1 MNTQPSIIPH
11 LLLLLLLTVG
21 SSYAQQGGD
30 TCSDAK
36 ANSNPLPFAYTAVS
50 VCDNNATNAYPNNP
64 APCSSGAN
72 TRPDWLFHLKPTQSG
87 TLIIDIANFQQ
98 TGGGG
103 VQAHTRVYIMEG
115 CPSSGATCVD
125 DFTIKAFNNE
135 KNSKRYSFEAEKNKE
150 YYLLMEKANDN
161 SYSAC
166 ITFDLSVGLLTPLPT
181 SSTCA
186 NIDFEAGSFQHWQ
199 QLYGT
204 SVGGV
209 AGDETPEFNASGEGS
224 NPNATQGNGHL
235 VHNKANGENDKY
247 GQADLPKA
255 YPNGGQYS
263 IQLGNDLVNA
273 GSDRIAQKFNVTAS
287 NASFTYHYAVVLED
301 PFHPSHEQPFFK
313 AQLKDQNGQAIQCS
327 KFVVAASSGL
337 TQLGF
342 KTSPLLSPDNKQ
354 VYYKPWSTVNV
365 DLTNYIGQAVT
376 VEFTAGDC
384 SEMAHFG
391 YAYVEASCGPSLLAE
406 NTNKTICQGNNT
418 TLKAPD
424 GYQSYLWKPG
434 NHTGKEYTVSPSVTT
449 TYQLELTAYNDCK
462 STNQAKV
469 TVNNCSNCSLALT
482 GGTPTNASCGQ
493 NNGRVNGVAIT
504 GNAGSETYAW
514 TNAAG
519 TTVGT
524 SLNLTGVAAG
534 TYTLTVKEGTCSATV
549 GPFTVGGGASP
560 TLNAGADATICAG
573 DNTSLQ
579 ATPTGGTPVSY
590 SWTPTTGL
598 SDATVA
604 NPVASPTT
612 TTTYT
617 VVADF
622 GAGCTATDKTTI
634 TVDNCPAPCTLSL
647 DDIESTQVSCQSNPD
662 GTATATVSGG
672 NGTYA
677 YHWKDHT
684 GLEVSTSAT
693 ATGLT
698 AGLYTLTITD
708 GQGCQATGTVS
719 VQQQSCSFCVLS
731 AQATLETNT
740 ACANRAT
747 ITASGG
753 SGTYVFSSA
762 VGTLSTNSSTAT
774 LTDLP
779 VGTHTVAV
787 ADATDNTCTT
797 TTTVTVPATTALALS
812 TTSTASACEEP
823 TGKASVAVSGGQAP
837 YQYAWSSTGGAQAQ
851 ATNLAGGVYTITV
864 TDAAGCS
871 ASDTVHVM
879 PIGATSPALDLGAD
893 TVLCEGN
900 FLILD
905 ATFPG
910 ASYQWGDQ
918 STQATY
924 LVSEAGTYTLTISNA
939 CGSTTASINVKTIA
953 CQEPAPS
960 GKVRMANAL
969 TPNGDG
975 QNDTFFVEGIE
986 AYSSNELFIYN
997 RWGSLVYQTTGYHNQ
1012 WGGTYQGKPL
1022 PTGAYYYV
1030 LYLHDKAHTT
1040 YSGTVSVFE

>member
-1 MNTQPSIIPH
+1 MQNCPNTGNAICLGTVKLNMN
-11 LLLLLLLTVG
+11 
-21 SSYAQQGGD
+21 D
-30 TCSDAK
+30 
-36 ANSNPLPFAYTAVS
+36 
-50 VCDNNATNAYPNNP
+50 
-64 APCSSGAN
+64 
-72 TRPDWLFHLKPTQSG
+72 
-87 TLIIDIANFQQ
+87 
-98 TGGGG
+98 
-103 VQAHTRVYIMEG
+103 
-115 CPSSGATCVD
+115 
-125 DFTIKAFNNE
+125 NE
-135 KNSKRYSFEAEKNKE
+135 KGYASLSFEAEKDEE
-150 YYLLMEKANDN
+150 YYVYVEKGAGAAVFSECIIFDI
-161 SYSAC
+161 SAYH
-166 ITFDLSVGLLTPLPT
+166 ISSLPT
-181 SSTCA
+181 SPTCA
-186 NIDFEAGSFQHWQ
+186 NVDFEAGSFQHWQ

-204 SVGGV
+204 SAEGV
-209 AGDETPEFNASGEGS
+209 AGDETPTFVLGGEGP
-224 NPNATQGNGHL
+224 NPDLNQGSGHV

-247 GQADLPKA
+247 GMADLPKA
-255 YPNGGQYS
+255 YPGGGQYS
-263 IQLGNDLVNA
+263 VQLGNENVVADA
-273 GSDRIAQKFNVTAS
+273 DRIVQKFNVTAS
-287 NASFTYHYAVVLED
+287 NASFTYHYAVVLEE
-301 PFHPSHEQPFFK
+301 PGHPSHEQPFFK
-313 AQLKDQNGQAIQCS
+313 AQLKDQNNQTIECS
-327 KFVVAASSGL
+327 EFVVAASKDL
-337 TQLGF
+337 DKLGF
-342 KTSPLLSPDNKQ
+342 KTSSLKSPDFQ
-354 VYYKPWSTVNV
+354 PVYYKPWSTVNV

-376 VEFTAGDC
+376 VEFTVGDC
-384 SEMAHFG
+384 SRELHFG
-391 YAYVEASCGPSLLAE
+391 YAYVEASCGTSLFAE
-406 NTNKTICQGNNT
+406 NTNKTICQGNDT

-424 GYQSYLWKPG
+424 GYQSYLWTPG
-434 NHTGKEYTVSPSVTT
+434 NHTGKNYTVSPTTTT

-462 STNQAKV
+462 SNIDAKV
-469 TVNNCSNCSLALT
+469 TVDNCNCPLALS
-482 GGTPTNASCGQ
+482 GGTPTNASCGK
-493 NNGRVNGVAIT
+493 NNGSVNGVAIT

-519 TTVGT
+519 ATMGT
-524 SLNLTGVAAG
+524 SRNLTGLAAG
-534 TYTLTVKEGTCSATV
+534 TYTLTVKEGTCSDNAT
-549 GPFTVGGGASP
+549 FIVGGGASP
-560 TLNAGADATICAG
+560 TLTAGADAPICAG

-598 SDATVA
+598 SDPTVA

-612 TTTYT
+612 TTIYK

-622 GAGCTATDKTTI
+622 GAGCTVNDQVKVTV
-634 TVDNCPAPCTLSL
+634 TVDECPSCMLSL
-647 DDIESTQVSCQSNPD
+647 DDIESTQVSCQPNPD

-677 YHWKDHT
+677 YRWKDHT

-693 ATGLT
+693 ATGLK

-747 ITASGG
+747 ITASSG

-762 VGTLSTNSSTAT
+762 VGTLVPNGNTAT

-779 VGTHTVAV
+779 VGTHTVEV

-823 TGKASVAVSGGQAP
+823 TGTASVAVAGGQAP
-837 YQYAWSSTGGAQAQ
+837 YQYVWSPTGGAQAQ
-851 ATNLAGGVYTITV
+851 VTNLAGGVYTITV

-871 ASDTVHVM
+871 ALDTVHVM
-879 PIGATSPALDLGAD
+879 PIGATSPVVDLGAD
-893 TVLCEGN
+893 TVICEGS

-924 LVSEAGTYTLTISNA
+924 LVSEAGTYTVTISNA
-939 CGSTTASINVKTIA
+939 CGSTTASINVKIIA
-953 CQEPAPS
+953 CQEPTPPS
-960 GKVRMANAL
+960 KVRMANAL

-1012 WGGTYQGKPL
+1012 WGGTYQGKAL

-1030 LYLHDKAHTT
+1030 LYLHDKAQTT
-1040 YSGTVSVFE
+1040 YSGTVSIFE

>member
-36 ANSNPLPFAYTAVS
+36 ANSNPLPFTYTAVS

-72 TRPDWLFHLKPTQSG
+72 TRPDWLFHLKPIQSG

-98 TGGGG
+98 TEGGG

-115 CPSSGATCVD
+115 CPGSGATCVD

-135 KNSKRYSFEAEKNKE
+135 KNSKRYSFEAEQNKE

-224 NPNATQGNGHL
+224 NPGATQGNGHL

-313 AQLKDQNGQAIQCS
+313 AQLRDQNGQAIQCS
-327 KFVVAASSGL
+327 EFVVAASSGL

-391 YAYVEASCGPSLLAE
+391 YTYVEASCGTSLLAD
-406 NTNKTICQGNNT
+406 NTTKQICLGDNT

-424 GYQSYLWKPG
+424 GYQSYLWQPG
-434 NHTGKEYTVSPSVTT
+434 NHTGKAYTVSPTTTT

-462 STNQAKV
+462 STHQAEV
-469 TVNNCSNCSLALT
+469 TVNDCSACSLALT
-482 GGTPTNASCGQ
+482 GGTPADASCGQ

-504 GNAGSETYAW
+504 GNAGSETYVW

-519 TTVGT
+519 ATVGT
-524 SLNLTGVAAG
+524 GANLTGVGAG
-534 TYTLTVKEGTCSATV
+534 TYTLTVTEGTCSATA

-560 TLNAGADATICAG
+560 TLNAGADATICAS

-598 SDATVA
+598 SNATVA

-622 GAGCTATDKTTI
+622 GAGCTVTDQATI
-634 TVDNCPAPCTLSL
+634 TVDNCPAPCMLSL
-647 DDIESTQVSCQSNPD
+647 DDIESTQVSCQPNPD

-677 YHWKDHT
+677 YRWKDHT

-693 ATGLT
+693 ATGLK
-698 AGLYTLTITD
+698 AGLYALTITD
-708 GQGCQATGTVS
+708 EQGCQATGTVS

-731 AQATLETNT
+731 AQAILETNA

-753 SGTYVFSSA
+753 AGTYVFSSA
-762 VGTLSTNSSTAT
+762 VGTLTPNGNAAT
-774 LTDLP
+774 LTGLP
-779 VGTHTVAV
+779 AGKHTVAV

-797 TTTVTVPATTALALS
+797 TTTVTVPATTALTLS
-812 TTSTASACEEP
+812 TTSTASACEEA
-823 TGKASVAVSGGQAP
+823 TGTASVAVAGGQAP
-837 YQYAWSSTGGAQAQ
+837 YQYAWSPTGGAQAQ

-879 PIGATSPALDLGAD
+879 PIGATSPVVDLGAD
-893 TVLCEGN
+893 TVICEGS

-910 ASYQWGDQ
+910 ANYQWDDQ

-924 LVSEAGTYTLTISNA
+924 LVSETGTYSVTISNA
-939 CGSTTASINVKTIA
+939 CGSTTASINVKTIL
-953 CQEPAPS
+953 CQEPTS
-960 GKVRMANAL
+960 GKVRLANAL

-975 QNDTFFVEGIE
+975 QNDTFFIEGIE
-986 AYSSNELFIYN
+986 AYSSNELFVYN

-1030 LYLHDKAHTT
+1030 LNLHDKAHTT

>member
-1 MNTQPSIIPH
+1 MQNCPITGNAIC
-11 LLLLLLLTVG
+11 LGTV
-21 SSYAQQGGD
+21 ALNV
-30 TCSDAK
+30 SD
-36 ANSNPLPFAYTAVS
+36 
-50 VCDNNATNAYPNNP
+50 
-64 APCSSGAN
+64 
-72 TRPDWLFHLKPTQSG
+72 
-87 TLIIDIANFQQ
+87 
-98 TGGGG
+98 
-103 VQAHTRVYIMEG
+103 
-115 CPSSGATCVD
+115 
-125 DFTIKAFNNE
+125 NE
-135 KNSKRYSFEAEKNKE
+135 KGYEALSFEAEQGE
-150 YYLLMEKANDN
+150 DYYVLLEKGSGHALFSKCIIFDI
-161 SYSAC
+161 SAYH
-166 ITFDLSVGLLTPLPT
+166 ISSLPT
-181 SSTCA
+181 SLTCA
-186 NIDFEAGSFQHWQ
+186 NVDFEAGSFQHWQ

-204 SVGGV
+204 SAEGV
-209 AGDETPEFNASGEGS
+209 PGDETPEFVLGGEGP
-224 NPNATQGNGHL
+224 NPDLNRGSGHV

-255 YPNGGQYS
+255 YPGGGQYS
-263 IQLGNDLVNA
+263 IQLGNENVGADA
-273 GSDRIAQKFNVTAS
+273 DRIVQKLNVIAS
-287 NASFTYHYAVVLED
+287 NASFTYHYAVVLEE
-301 PFHPSHEQPFFK
+301 PGHPSHEQPFFK
-313 AQLKDQNGQAIQCS
+313 AQLKDQNNQTIECS
-327 KFVVAASSGL
+327 EFVVAASKDL
-337 TQLGF
+337 DKLGF
-342 KTSPLLSPDNKQ
+342 KLSSLQSPDHHQ
-354 VYYKPWSTVNV
+354 VYYKPWSTVNL

-376 VEFTAGDC
+376 VEFTTGDC
-384 SEMAHFG
+384 TREAHFG
-391 YAYVEASCGPSLLAE
+391 YAYVEASCSTSLLAE
-406 NTNKTICQGNNT
+406 NTTKQICLGDNT

-424 GYQSYLWKPG
+424 GYQSYLWQPG
-434 NHTGKEYTVSPSVTT
+434 NHTGKEYTVSPTTTT
-449 TYQLELTAYNDCK
+449 TYELELTAHNGCK
-462 STNQAKV
+462 STHQAEV
-469 TVNNCSNCSLALT
+469 TVNDCSTCSLALT
-482 GGTPTNASCGQ
+482 GGTPADASCGQ
-493 NNGRVNGVAIT
+493 SNGRVNGVVIT
-504 GNAGSETYAW
+504 GNAGSETYVW

-519 TTVGT
+519 ATVGT
-524 SLNLTGVAAG
+524 GANLAGVGAG
-534 TYTLTVKEGTCSATV
+534 TYTLTVNEGTCSATI
-549 GPFTVGGGASP
+549 GPFTVGGCASP

-590 SWTPTTGL
+590 SWTPTADL

-604 NPVASPTT
+604 NPIASPAA

-622 GAGCTATDKTTI
+622 GAGCTATDQVTV
-634 TVDNCPAPCTLSL
+634 TVDECPSCILSL
-647 DDIESTQVSCQSNPD
+647 DDIESTQVSCQPNPD

-677 YHWKDHT
+677 YRWKDHT

-693 ATGLT
+693 ATGLK
-698 AGLYTLTITD
+698 AGLYALTITD
-708 GQGCQATGTVS
+708 EQGCQATGTVS

-747 ITASGG
+747 VTASGG
-753 SGTYVFSSA
+753 SGTYVFSA
-762 VGTLSTNSSTAT
+762 VAGTLAANGSTAT
-774 LTDLP
+774 LTGLP
-779 VGTHTVAV
+779 AGTHTVAV

-797 TTTVTVPATTALALS
+797 TTTITVPATTALALS
-812 TTSTASACEEP
+812 TTSTASNCEES
-823 TGKASVAVSGGQAP
+823 TGMASVAVAGGQAP
-837 YQYAWSSTGGAQAQ
+837 YQYAWSPTGGAQAQ

-879 PIGATSPALDLGAD
+879 PIGATSPVVDLGAD

-918 STQATY
+918 SKQPTY
-924 LVSEAGTYTLTISNA
+924 LVSEAGTYTVTISND

-997 RWGSLVYQTTGYHNQ
+997 RWGSLVYQATGYDNQ

-1030 LYLHDKAHTT
+1030 LYLRDASNTT
-1040 YSGTVSVFE
+1040 YSGSVSVFE